1 MAHSEF
7 LYPIAAMVLLTAI
20 VMFAM
25 LKERIAEFKE
35 RRIHPQSAS
44 SSSQLST
51 VLKNTKGA
59 DNYKNLF
66 EMPVLFYVLCVI
78 LMFTTKALSPVL
90 LGLAWVYVALRY
102 WHSFVHVG
110 YNKVMTRFKIF
121 LSSAIVL
128 LMMWVL
134 SIGSLSNA

>member
-1 MAHSEF
+1 MAHPEF
-7 LYPIAAMVLLTAI
+7 LYPVAAMVLLTFV

-25 LKERIAEFKE
+25 LKERIREMTE
-35 RRIHPQSAS
+35 RRIHPQSAP
-44 SSSQLST
+44 SSSQLSA

-66 EMPVLFYVLCVI
+66 EFPTLFYVLCLI
-78 LMFTTKALSPVL
+78 LMFTTKTLSPVL
-90 LGLAWVYVALRY
+90 LGLAWVYVTLRS

-121 LSSAIVL
+121 LASCIVL
-128 LMMWVL
+128 LLLWIVAIWQL
-134 SIGSLSNA
+134 V